1 MLNMLM
7 ACHESTLKGMFLI
20 GQKANRSPY
29 NFSHS
34 MEMEYLKA
42 LMASQWFTHDEI
54 KLLQLNKT
62 KSLLHHA
69 YFNTPYYSRLFNSI
83 GFHPEDFKKLEDIN
97 ELPILT
103 KKDLQE
109 NKPDLLSR
117 TAHVD
122 TYRSNSTGG
131 STGHPVSFYQSYI
144 YKAWNKAANMRNLTM
159 CGYRLGERVAY
170 LWGSDY
176 DSKGHRGWKKRYF
189 NDLLRNN
196 LVWINTFEL
205 TEPLLEQAARTLVR
219 FRPRLLVAYVSSA
232 TLLAKFVKER
242 EIKGIRPAA
251 IQTSAELLTQ
261 PQRNL
266 LEEVFGCPVFDRY
279 GCREVGHVA
288 HECEAHNGLH
298 LLAETNYTEFL
309 VDGKPA
315 KHGETGMVTVTN
327 LNNWAMPFIRY
338 QLGDWGRPARG
349 ACPCGRG
356 LPLMEVLEGRSTD
369 IITTPSGKLLHGE
382 FFTHLFY
389 KLPGVRQ
396 FQVIQKKMDMLEIK
410 IVPMAGF
417 NKETTFRHLEETIK
431 IHADTALK
439 VSFSLHESISPSPSG
454 KFRFVFSELSPE
466 KSNMESM

>member
-7 ACHESTLKGMFLI
+7 ACHESTLKGIFLI
-20 GQKANRSPY
+20 GQKTNRSPY
-29 NFSHS
+29 TFRHS
-34 MEMEYLKA
+34 LEMEFLNE

-54 KLLQLNKT
+54 ELLQLNKT

-69 YFNTPYYSRLFNSI
+69 YSNVPYYSRVFKAT
-83 GFHPEDFKKLEDIN
+83 GFHPEDFKSLEDLN
-97 ELPILT
+97 GLPILT

-109 NKPDLLSR
+109 KKPDLLSR
-117 TAHVD
+117 VAHVD

-131 STGHPVSFYQSYI
+131 STGHPVSFYQSYK

-159 CGYRLGERVAY
+159 CGYRPGERVAY

-176 DSKGHRGWKKRYF
+176 DSKGHRGWKNRFF
-189 NDLLRNN
+189 NDLLRKN

-242 EIKGIRPAA
+242 NIRGIRPTA

-288 HECEAHNGLH
+288 HECGAHNGLH
-298 LLAETNYTEFL
+298 LIAETNYTEFL

-315 KHGETGMVTVTN
+315 KPGEMGMVTVTN

-338 QLGDWGRPARG
+338 QLGDLGRPAQG
-349 ACPCGRG
+349 NCPCGRG

-389 KLPGVRQ
+389 KLPAVRQ
-396 FQVIQKKMDMLEIK
+396 FQVVQKKIDVLEIK
-410 IVPMAGF
+410 IVPMTGF
-417 NKETTFRHLEETIK
+417 NRDATLKHLEETIK
-431 IHADTALK
+431 SHADPEFK
-439 VSFSLHESISPSPSG
+439 ISFSLQEKISPSSSG
-454 KFRFVFSELSPE
+454 KFRFVFSEVPPE
-466 KSNMESM
+466 KSKMEST